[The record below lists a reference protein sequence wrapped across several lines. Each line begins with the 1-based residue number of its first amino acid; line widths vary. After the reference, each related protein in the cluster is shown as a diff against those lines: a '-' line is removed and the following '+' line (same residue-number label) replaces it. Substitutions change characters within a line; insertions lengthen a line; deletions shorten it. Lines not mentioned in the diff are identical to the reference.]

1 MALDYLSIARSAMST
16 FRLGMNIAGYNVAN
30 ANTEGFTRRRLVL
43 GPLPEVQV
51 RNGIVGTGVDVM
63 SVTRVRDRF
72 VDTNVRSALAQM
84 GTEKS
89 RQDILSGLEPVLGSV
104 KTPAL
109 SNALSNL
116 FGAFETL
123 TIQADSPASRA
134 DVLARAGE
142 LASTFRRAD
151 AAISDAQRE
160 ADTRLQDAV
169 GRAND
174 IIGQLRQMN
183 VDVVQQEAGGLEA
196 SDLRDRRDQLV
207 DELSE
212 LLPVRTVEQDNGQ
225 ISVYM
230 EGTGDTLLA
239 TVSARPLRTTTDV
252 NGHAHVIVD
261 RGGQSVDVSG
271 TLRAGEIGGLLKA
284 REDDL
289 QGYRDQ
295 LDQLATAV
303 ITEFNAIHKA
313 GFDLDG
319 GTGNALFVPD
329 PPGTH
334 AAAAIAVN
342 PTVAQDPRKL
352 AAADTAGEPGNNKN
366 AQKFVGLRTRDL
378 PALGLRNLV
387 AFSADLL
394 ADVGRAVKNSEVS
407 LTASQ
412 TIVDSLNEKRSQLS
426 GVSLDEEAADLVR
439 WQQAFQASARFLQMA
454 NQMVDEALDRLSR

>member
-1 MALDYLSIARSAMST
+1 MSLDYLSIARSAMAT

-43 GPLPEVQV
+43 GPLPEVEV

-72 VDTNVRSALAQM
+72 VDTSVRGAMSQL
-84 GTEKS
+84 GTERS
-89 RQDILSGLEPVLGSV
+89 RQEILSSLEPVLGSV
-104 KTPAL
+104 QSPAL

-116 FGAFETL
+116 FDSFETL

-151 AAISDAQRE
+151 AAIVAAQHA

-174 IIGQLRQMN
+174 IVGQLRQLN
-183 VDVVQQEAGGLEA
+183 VDIVQQEAGGAEA

-207 DELSE
+207 DEISQ
-212 LLPVRTVEQDNGQ
+212 LLPVRTIEQRNGQ
-225 ISVYM
+225 ISVFM

-239 TVSARPLRTTTDV
+239 TVTARPLKTTTDT
-252 NGHAHVIVD
+252 NGLTHVIVD
-261 RGGQSVDVSG
+261 RGGEAVDVTG
-271 TLRAGEIGGLLKA
+271 TLRSGAIGGLLRA

-295 LDQLATAV
+295 LDRLAAAV
-303 ITEFNAIHKA
+303 IEEFNAIHKA
-313 GFDLDG
+313 GYDLDG
-319 GTGNALFVPD
+319 NTGNALFTPD
-329 PPGTH
+329 PPGSH
-334 AAAAIAVN
+334 AAASIAVN
-342 PTVAQDPRKL
+342 PAVAQDPRKL
-352 AAADTAGEPGNNKN
+352 AAADVAGEPGNNKV
-366 AQKFVGLRTRDL
+366 AQLFVDLRGKDL
-378 PALGLRNLV
+378 PALGTRNLV

-394 ADVGRAVKNSEVS
+394 ADVGRAVKTSATS
-407 LTASQ
+407 LEASQ
-412 TIVDSLNEKRSQLS
+412 TIVDSLKEKRSQVS

-454 NQMVDEALDRLSR
+454 NQMVEDALNRLSR